1 VSIFKSK
8 VPAIKFLSATTLF
21 LLTAIFLLSSGCA
34 VNRATAT
41 VDPKTDLSKIK
52 TLSVIPYEPAASEIA
67 LLIERKLKSMGYQV
81 TTGQNT
87 QTEVDAIVT
96 FKDKWMWDITTYMIE
111 LTIVIREPKTEYP
124 LATGNSFHTS
134 LTRKS
139 PAEMVE
145 EVLNN
150 IFRREK

>member
-1 VSIFKSK
+1 MSIFSRK
-8 VPAIKFLSATTLF
+8 VPTIKILPAITRFLVI
-21 LLTAIFLLSSGCA
+21 AIFILSSGCA

-81 TTGQNT
+81 ITGQNT
-87 QTEVDAIVT
+87 QTEVDAVVT
-96 FKDKWMWDITTYMIE
+96 FKDKWVWDITTYMIE

-139 PAEMVE
+139 PEEMVE

>member
-1 VSIFKSK
+1 MSIFIRNA
-8 VPAIKFLSATTLF
+8 PLIKFLPVTALF
-21 LLTAIFLLSSGCA
+21 LVTVVFLISSGCA
-34 VNRATAT
+34 VNKATAT
-41 VDPKTDLSKIK
+41 IDPKTDLSKIK
-52 TLSVIPYEPAASEIA
+52 TLSVIPYESAAVEIA
-67 LLIERKLKSMGYQV
+67 QLIERKLESMGYQV
-81 TTGQNT
+81 ISGKNT
-87 QTEVDAIVT
+87 QTEVDAVVT

-139 PAEMVE
+139 PEEMVE

-150 IFRREK
+150 IFKKEK

>member
-1 VSIFKSK
+1 MRASK
-8 VPAIKFLSATTLF
+8 VLPAMTLILAISF
-21 LLTAIFLLSSGCA
+21 SLLAAGCA

-52 TLSVIPYEPAASEIA
+52 ALSVIPYDPSAKEVAQ
-67 LLIERKLKSMGYQV
+67 LIERKLSSMGYQV
-81 TTGQNT
+81 IPPENKQA
-87 QTEVDAIVT
+87 EVDAVAT

-111 LTIVIREPKTEYP
+111 LTIVIREPKTEYA

-139 PAEMVE
+139 PEGMVD
-145 EVLNN
+145 EVLTN
-150 IFRREK
+150 IFKGGR